1 MKTREYM
8 MEQLEKAWG
17 LEFTDTTE
25 RFNGVAGGIWL
36 SAENGETDPMDGSQR
51 LFDYW
56 TENYSR
62 YEHGVYNRLGA
73 WADACGWWF
82 EWNDPGTIMLWP
94 ND

>member
-25 RFNGVAGGIWL
+25 RFNGVEGGIWL

-56 TENYSR
+56 SF
-62 YEHGVYNRLGA
+62 GVCNRLDR
-73 WADACGWWF
+73 WAEECGWWF